1 MKVRNTVILAVI
13 VLVIAL
19 LAVVVFQGVPV
30 GVYDVEPVESIHLGL
45 DLTGGV
51 SIVYEAADPSVDDL
65 DAKIEGAMKIFR
77 SRLDSKGFTEAT
89 VTKQGISGIRVEVP
103 INNTSEITNPE
114 DVVSFLGT
122 PALLQ
127 FIDPEGE
134 VIIEGSDIKVAQA
147 MVSDEGEYMVH
158 FELSSEGAD
167 AFYKSTAANIGKQIS
182 IELDGQTISAATV
195 NEAISNQGQITGN
208 FTLEEAQNLAMQIE
222 SGALPIEL
230 DVLEQRT
237 ISSTLG
243 DNALQKSIL
252 AGIIGLVLLLIF
264 MAVVYRVPGLMA
276 DIALIAYIA
285 LVIFFISLFEVELT
299 LPGIAGIILG
309 IGMAVDANVVIF
321 ERFKEE
327 VRLGKSIRASV
338 KTGFSK
344 AAGAIMDANVTTIIA
359 AIVLAIFGT
368 GSIKGF
374 AYTLAISIVVSMFTA
389 LVVSQGLFK
398 LIVGIFPNGKK
409 MYVAEKKVK
418 GGEEA

>member
-1 MKVRNTVILAVI
+1 MKVRNTVILAAI

-30 GVYDVEPVESIHLGL
+30 GIYDVEPVESIHLGL

-51 SIVYEAADPSVDDL
+51 SIVYEAADPSVEDL

-77 SRLDSKGFTEAT
+77 SRLDGKGFTEAT
-89 VTKQGISGIRVEVP
+89 VTKQGVSGIRVEVP
-103 INNTSEITNPE
+103 INSTSEISNPE

-122 PALLQ
+122 PAVLE
-127 FIDPEGE
+127 FKDPEGN
-134 VIIEGSDIKVAQA
+134 VVIEGSDIKVAQA
-147 MVSDEGEYMVH
+147 MVNENGEYLVH
-158 FELSSEGAD
+158 FELSSEGSD
-167 AFYKSTAANIGKQIS
+167 AFFKATAANIGKTIA
-182 IELDGQTISAATV
+182 IVLDGTTISAPTV
-195 NEAISNQGQITGN
+195 NDAISNQGQISGN

-222 SGALPIEL
+222 SGALPLEL

-252 AGIIGLVLLLIF
+252 AGIIGLAILLVF
-264 MAVVYRVPGLMA
+264 MAIVYRVPGLMA
-276 DIALIAYIA
+276 DIALICYVA
-285 LVIFFISLFEVELT
+285 LVVFFISLFEVELT

-327 VRLGKSIRASV
+327 IRLGKSVRASV

>member
-51 SIVYEAADPSVDDL
+51 SIVYEAADPSVEDL

-89 VTKQGISGIRVEVP
+89 VTKQGVSGIRVEVP

-147 MVSDEGEYMVH
+147 MVSDAGEYMVH
-158 FELSSEGAD
+158 FELSAEGAD
-167 AFYKSTAANIGKQIS
+167 AFYKSTAANIDKVIS

-195 NEAISNQGQITGN
+195 NEAISNQGQISGS

-252 AGIIGLVLLLIF
+252 AGIIGLALLLVF

-276 DIALIAYIA
+276 DIALIAYVAI
-285 LVIFFISLFEVELT
+285 VVFFISLFEVELT

-344 AAGAIMDANVTTIIA
+344 AAGAIMDANITTIIA
-359 AIVLAIFGT
+359 AIVLAVFGT